1 MGSLEARRG
10 FADAWD
16 AYSQVAVGDTA
27 DKSQVVGPKWVAVY
41 LHQVSQ
47 L

>member
-16 AYSQVAVGDTA
+16 AYLPGDVGDTA
-27 DKSQVVGPKWVAVY
+27 VNSQVGGPKWVAVY
-41 LHQVSQ
+41 LH
-47 L
+47 